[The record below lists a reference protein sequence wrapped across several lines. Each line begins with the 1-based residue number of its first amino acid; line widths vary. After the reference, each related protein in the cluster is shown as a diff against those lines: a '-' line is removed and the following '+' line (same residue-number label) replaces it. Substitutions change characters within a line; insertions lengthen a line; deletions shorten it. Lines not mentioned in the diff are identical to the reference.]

1 MIVSL
6 GLDVVL
12 TDCGGPYE
20 SMLLR
25 LDCGGPYVS
34 MLLMLVMLLL
44 LLLPPLLLDLWYWL
58 G

>member
-20 SMLLR
+20 SMLLM
-25 LDCGGPYVS
+25 LDCGGSYVS

-44 LLLPPLLLDLWYWL
+44 PPPPLLDLWYWL

>member
-6 GLDVVL
+6 GLEVVL

-20 SMLLR
+20 SMLLM
-25 LDCGGPYVS
+25 LDCGGSYVS

-44 LLLPPLLLDLWYWL
+44 LPPPLLLDLWYWL